1 MGQKLSCR
9 ENHDT
14 AFVNAVQTG
23 DLEMIQGMVEADPNT
38 LKRTTRYG
46 KLSVLHLAAIH
57 GQIEVLSFLLDRCPN
72 SDIFNRHRQTPLML
86 AAMHGKTDSVKML
99 IQRGAYVLMFD
110 SLQGRTCLHYAAYYG
125 HFDCL
130 QALLS
135 AARSSPLADSWGFAR
150 FVNIR
155 DESGATPLHLAAR
168 EGWPNCV
175 HALLDNGAL
184 VCAST
189 GGNGYPGSTPLHFA
203 ARGGSIECIRKL
215 LAWGA
220 DRLQPDS
227 YGRIPYLIALKHK
240 HEACAALLN
249 PASAEPL
256 VWPLPLRFISDLNPE
271 AKELLEKA
279 LMEANR
285 EREKAILKETT
296 LALPSASGSE
306 VEADD
311 DAASEASDVNV
322 CCICFDQLC
331 TIEIRQCGHR
341 MCAHCTLALC
351 CHKKPNP
358 LTASPLVLVCPF
370 CRRGITQLV
379 VAKIDNNEAE
389 AETETETEAEASPL
403 RLSCGQITGIDA
415 APEFSP
421 SKPIKSRKSN
431 FSEGSSSFKGL
442 SAISTFGKMGGR
454 SSGKVPAECS
464 EGNEKF

>member
-1 MGQKLSCR
+1 MGQKISCR
-9 ENHDT
+9 ENRET
-14 AFVNAVQTG
+14 ALLSAVQTG
-23 DLEMIQGMVEADPNT
+23 DLEMVQAMVEADPNA
-38 LKRTTRYG
+38 LKRIAKYG
-46 KLSVLHLAAIH
+46 KLSILHVAAIY
-57 GQIEVLSFLLDRCPN
+57 GQIEILSFLLDRCPN
-72 SDIFNRHRQTPLML
+72 SDILNRHRQTPLML
-86 AAMHGKTDSVKML
+86 AAMHGRTDCVKKL
-99 IQRGAYVLMFD
+99 IQSGAYVLMFD

-125 HFDCL
+125 HFHCL

-135 AARSSPLADSWGFAR
+135 AAHSSPLADSWGFAR

-155 DESGATPLHLAAR
+155 DENGATPLHLAAR
-168 EGWPNCV
+168 EGWSNCV

-203 ARGGSIECIRKL
+203 ARGGSIECIREL

-220 DRLQPDS
+220 DRLQPNS
-227 YGRIPYLIALKHK
+227 YGRIPYVIALKHK

-279 LMEANR
+279 LMESNR
-285 EREKAILKETT
+285 EREKAILKETIQE
-296 LALPSASGSE
+296 LPSASGYE

-311 DAASEASDVNV
+311 TASEASDDDL
-322 CCICFDQLC
+322 CCICFDRIC

-351 CHKKPNP
+351 CNKKPNP
-358 LTASPLVLVCPF
+358 LTASPVAIFCPF

-379 VAKIDNNEAE
+379 VATINNYES
-389 AETETETEAEASPL
+389 EAEASPL
-403 RLSCGQITGIDA
+403 RLSCEKIINNDTLA
-415 APEFSP
+415 EFSP

-442 SAISTFGKMGGR
+442 SAISSFGKMGSR
-454 SSGKVPAECS
+454 SAGKVPAECS
-464 EGNEKF
+464 EGHEKF